1 MHPDLLE
8 QVRLIIAGGT
18 GGTPESVKAEMLRV
32 TVVPDENQAGVV
44 EPSWNPELGEHAYAQ
59 ISLWK

>member
-18 GGTPESVKAEMLRV
+18 GGTPESVKAEQVHV
-32 TVVPDENQAGVV
+32 TVIPNEKQAGMV
-44 EPSWNPELGEHAYAQ
+44 EPSWSPQLGEHAYAQ
-59 ISLWK
+59 IPLWR